1 MLKESFI
8 ELFDR
13 DLKKLK
19 DEISLF
25 QDEKNLWKISGTIKN
40 TAGNLCLHLCG
51 NLKTF
56 IGANLGNSGYV
67 RNREKEFSSTNIPK
81 DDLVKNIDETIEAVN
96 SALTSLDEKELDIIY
111 PQDFLKK
118 NVSTAFFLVHLIGH
132 LNYHLGQINYLRRL
146 ID

>member
-81 DDLVKNIDETIEAVN
+81 DELVKNIDETIEAVN

>member
-19 DEISLF
+19 DEISSF
-25 QDEKNLWKISGTIKN
+25 KNEKNLWKISGDVKN

-56 IGANLGNSGYV
+56 IGANLGHSGYV
-67 RNREKEFSSTNIPK
+67 RNRDAEFSNKNIPK
-81 DDLVKNIDETIEAVN
+81 DDLLKNIDETIESVN
-96 SALTSLDEKELDIIY
+96 SSLNAMDEKELDNIY
-111 PQDFLKK
+111 QQNFLQK
-118 NVSTAFFLVHLIGH
+118 NVSTAFFLVHLISH
-132 LNYHLGQINYLRRL
+132 LNYHLGQINYLRRMTR
-146 ID
+146 

>member
-19 DEISLF
+19 DEISSF
-25 QDEKNLWKISGTIKN
+25 KNEKNLWMISGEVTN

-56 IGANLGNSGYV
+56 IGANLGHSGYV
-67 RNREKEFSSTNIPK
+67 RNRDAEFASKDIPK
-81 DDLVKNIDETIEAVN
+81 DDLLKNIDETIESVN
-96 SALTSLDEKELDIIY
+96 SSLTSIDEKELDHIY
-111 PQDFLKK
+111 KQNFLQK
-118 NVSTAFFLVHLIGH
+118 NVSTAFFLVHLISH
-132 LNYHLGQINYLRRL
+132 LNYHLGQINYLRRMTE
-146 ID
+146 

>member
-13 DLKKLK
+13 DLNKLK

-25 QDEKNLWKISGTIKN
+25 NSEEDLWKISGKIKN

-56 IGANLGNSGYV
+56 IGANLGNSGYI
-67 RNREKEFSSTNIPK
+67 RNRDAEFSGTNIPK
-81 DDLVKNIDETIEAVN
+81 EDLIKNIDETIEAVN
-96 SALTSLDEKELDIIY
+96 SALTYMDEKELDNIY
-111 PQDFLKK
+111 KQDFLKK

-132 LNYHLGQINYLRRL
+132 LNYHLGQINYLRRML
-146 ID
+146 S

>member
-67 RNREKEFSSTNIPK
+67 RNREKEFSSTNISRE
-81 DDLVKNIDETIEAVN
+81 DLIENIDETIEAVN